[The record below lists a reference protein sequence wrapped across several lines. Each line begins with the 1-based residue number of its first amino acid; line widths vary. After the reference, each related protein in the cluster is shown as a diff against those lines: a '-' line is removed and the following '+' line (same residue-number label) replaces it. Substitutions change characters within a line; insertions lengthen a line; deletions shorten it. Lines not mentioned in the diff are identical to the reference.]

1 MEKKNKKER
10 GKRKDRTGRD
20 DMARVQ
26 SDVGVSAEDER
37 MSQCSNCLGSDEKA
51 AKYGDTDHTGDNY
64 YGVWFWSGSGKA
76 GGSHYERDY
85 GARLLWEG
93 SREKTTTTIGADR
106 GAADPSQSIFGPLPT
121 EIGLKEAA
129 DPRLALSDNQ

>member
-20 DMARVQ
+20 DMARAQ

-64 YGVWFWSGSGKA
+64 YRVWF
-76 GGSHYERDY
+76 
-85 GARLLWEG
+85 
-93 SREKTTTTIGADR
+93 
-106 GAADPSQSIFGPLPT
+106 
-121 EIGLKEAA
+121 
-129 DPRLALSDNQ
+129 